1 MNITHALIV
10 LVLKVFSARA
20 RIKKRQPKEL
30 QVPLYCGSK
39 SLVLSYK
46 LPVRLSNHKFGTD
59 IDECGY
65 QFSKFKHA

>member
-10 LVLKVFSARA
+10 LVLKVLSARA

-46 LPVRLSNHKFGTD
+46 LPVRLSNH
-59 IDECGY
+59 
-65 QFSKFKHA
+65 